1 MKEVKMILV
10 AVVLAVPA
18 LAPVGQAAT
27 VIMDATHY
35 NGSFIDGPIG
45 YEVGY
50 WASDPLSI
58 PTGWVE
64 AATAMYTAADGDNHW
79 AQCGSTAMAV
89 NNTGVLVQVGQA
101 YTVSA
106 DLGGGA
112 GTLAR
117 VRVWATQF
125 SDGTGWKLCLAEA
138 NRPGQAGDSYTL
150 FHVDGTPGFA
160 ATSYVSGYYIQVS
173 IGGGVGGYYD
183 NIIVTSAPVTIT
195 TTTYMTPDFHN
206 GGFNGATTAGFWYN
220 TPTSIPTGW
229 VDSAYPVTGSTNY
242 TTATRFIIPGSYAQ
256 AVHNTGQIVHAGQS
270 FTVRADLGYSG
281 ANPTVEVLA
290 TQNADGTGTKFLLA
304 DVNRVVPAG
313 SGYTLFT
320 TRARRV

>member
-1 MKEVKMILV
+1 MSG
-10 AVVLAVPA
+10 VLPDLLKISVRGCLRRRKYEGSKNDFSSGGFGCSGFGA
-18 LAPVGQAAT
+18 VGQAAT

-183 NIIVTSAPVTIT
+183 NIIVTSAHGDNHDDNV
-195 TTTYMTPDFHN
+195 Y
-206 GGFNGATTAGFWYN
+206 
-220 TPTSIPTGW
+220 
-229 VDSAYPVTGSTNY
+229 DSRLSQ
-242 TTATRFIIPGSYAQ
+242 RWI
-256 AVHNTGQIVHAGQS
+256 
-270 FTVRADLGYSG
+270 
-281 ANPTVEVLA
+281 
-290 TQNADGTGTKFLLA
+290 
-304 DVNRVVPAG
+304 
-313 SGYTLFT
+313 
-320 TRARRV
+320 